1 MKRVAQHQLSIGE
14 AANRLGVSI
23 QTLRAWDASGA
34 FVPEARTVGN
44 QRRYSVAQVS
54 AKAGLTP
61 SALTVGYCR
70 VSSKK
75 QEADLVRQVEIVT
88 AACARFGNHRVLSD
102 IGSVA
107 LYLMVRRA
115 SEYLGCS
122 RDELLAWLLEDRHMP
137 GDCGPN
143 SGARLWHRA
152 TLDAAKPY
160 ISAWRERDR
169 AISAAAAE
177 RARQA
182 DAEASARRAGM
193 RKGKAVTAKRA
204 CERLV

>member
-1 MKRVAQHQLSIGE
+1 M
-14 AANRLGVSI
+14 
-23 QTLRAWDASGA
+23 GA
-34 FVPEARTVGN
+34 
-44 QRRYSVAQVS
+44 
-54 AKAGLTP
+54 
-61 SALTVGYCR
+61 
-70 VSSKK
+70 
-75 QEADLVRQVEIVT
+75 
-88 AACARFGNHRVLSD
+88 
-102 IGSVA
+102 VA

-122 RDELLAWLLEDRHMP
+122 RDELLAWVPNDRHMP

-152 TLDAAKPY
+152 TLDATKPY

-204 CERLV
+204 CERLGCSLTELNRWAADGRLPPDGTVMLAGTLPKTVEARAWLPGTLDQAASAVASWREQDETRKAFKRRGLKPCATAL